1 MTKIEN
7 LKVLIISFILIS
19 LTFIVQAK
27 DLKIA
32 YLDLTDD
39 PRYDEN
45 LIYARI
51 QLKPTGRPLIAV
63 KIAEEESKMMGDAL
77 GINFILENFSFDN
90 IDNLN
95 NFINKNDENFIYI
108 VDLSTADLKNLN
120 QNISKEEVIIFNV
133 SSNDNLL
140 RNENCNKKIFHTIP
154 SYNML
159 TDSLGQFL
167 IKKNWKKVILLKG
180 PHEEDIQFAQSFK
193 NSSNKMG
200 IQIVEEKDFILS
212 NDPREREQNNIALLS
227 GDKKHDVIFLSDTEG
242 EFGRY
247 VPYNT
252 KLPRP
257 IIGTTGLTPE
267 TWHWSFERH
276 GAPQLNSRFEK
287 KETNRRMSGYDYAAW
302 ISFKS
307 IVKAVK
313 NTRSILYEDIVK
325 ALTDKNLRL
334 DGFKGGSLSFREW
347 NNQLRQP
354 ILLSTHNAL
363 IEKTPIKGFL
373 HEINDM
379 DTLGK
384 DLKETKCKF

>member
-1 MTKIEN
+1 
-7 LKVLIISFILIS
+7 
-19 LTFIVQAK
+19 
-27 DLKIA
+27 
-32 YLDLTDD
+32 
-39 PRYDEN
+39 
-45 LIYARI
+45 
-51 QLKPTGRPLIAV
+51 
-63 KIAEEESKMMGDAL
+63 
-77 GINFILENFSFDN
+77 
-90 IDNLN
+90 
-95 NFINKNDENFIYI
+95 
-108 VDLSTADLKNLN
+108 
-120 QNISKEEVIIFNV
+120 
-133 SSNDNLL
+133 
-140 RNENCNKKIFHTIP
+140 
-154 SYNML
+154 
-159 TDSLGQFL
+159 
-167 IKKNWKKVILLKG
+167 
-180 PHEEDIQFAQSFK
+180 
-193 NSSNKMG
+193 MG
-200 IQIVEEKDFILS
+200 IQIVEEKNFILS

-334 DGFKGGSLSFREW
+334 DGFK
-347 NNQLRQP
+347 
-354 ILLSTHNAL
+354 
-363 IEKTPIKGFL
+363 
-373 HEINDM
+373 
-379 DTLGK
+379 
-384 DLKETKCKF
+384 

>member
-133 SSNDNLL
+133 SSSDNLL
-140 RNENCNKKIFHTIP
+140 RNENCNK
-154 SYNML
+154 
-159 TDSLGQFL
+159 
-167 IKKNWKKVILLKG
+167 
-180 PHEEDIQFAQSFK
+180 
-193 NSSNKMG
+193 
-200 IQIVEEKDFILS
+200 
-212 NDPREREQNNIALLS
+212 
-227 GDKKHDVIFLSDTEG
+227 
-242 EFGRY
+242 
-247 VPYNT
+247 
-252 KLPRP
+252 
-257 IIGTTGLTPE
+257 
-267 TWHWSFERH
+267 
-276 GAPQLNSRFEK
+276 
-287 KETNRRMSGYDYAAW
+287 
-302 ISFKS
+302 
-307 IVKAVK
+307 
-313 NTRSILYEDIVK
+313 TR
-325 ALTDKNLRL
+325 
-334 DGFKGGSLSFREW
+334 W
-347 NNQLRQP
+347 
-354 ILLSTHNAL
+354 
-363 IEKTPIKGFL
+363 
-373 HEINDM
+373 
-379 DTLGK
+379 
-384 DLKETKCKF
+384 